1 MKIEKY
7 KTITTIHGDCMEF
20 LREQPDKSFDLA
32 IVDPPYGIGIAS
44 NAPRQRFAPKDWD
57 NGIPTQEYFN
67 ELFRVAKHSI
77 IWGGNY
83 FALPPTQCFVFWKK
97 DNPVP
102 NFADGELAWTDFER
116 PALCFDF
123 RYYGVLVGKPG
134 SEKLTKIHPT
144 EKPVQLY
151 QWLIKQFA
159 KKGDRLLDTFGGSMS
174 SAIAAHRMGFEMTII
189 EKDAEY
195 YNKAVKRLVEQ
206 QRQQELFKNF
216 EE

>member
-1 MKIEKY
+1 MKIEKHR
-7 KTITTIHGDCMEF
+7 TITTIHGDCMEF

-57 NGIPTQEYFN
+57 NDVPTQDYFN

-123 RYYGVLVGKPG
+123 RYYGAHVGKPG

-159 KKGDRLLDTFGGSMS
+159 KKRRQ
-174 SAIAAHRMGFEMTII
+174 IA
-189 EKDAEY
+189 
-195 YNKAVKRLVEQ
+195 
-206 QRQQELFKNF
+206 
-216 EE
+216 